1 MAVNWDLAPKIS
13 GSDYLGP
20 LHAMELGRQATT
32 QRLQAEAQKQ
42 ALKQAQSGDYA
53 GAQQTAIGSGDFD
66 LAQHLASVDD
76 SHRKAMA
83 DSYDTIARVAYGL
96 KALPPEQRQ
105 AAFDQHAGLLAAHH
119 VPAEMIAT
127 ARGRLDDASL
137 DSYAADAM
145 SVLDQIKRHD
155 ALTKPIDMGPGHALI
170 DPVTKEVLASTPKEA
185 DWQFDPQSGSWL
197 QKPGTGTGP
206 PGIPTPQGA
215 PTSAAALL
223 PAVIAQES
231 GGVPRPGPETQY
243 GRAQGITQMLPQTAQ
258 GVAQSLG
265 IPFREDLLTGNS
277 PEALAYQSRL
287 GQAYLQQ
294 GLDKYGGDPRK
305 ALMYYHGGPDESLW
319 GPKTHA
325 YADAVLAR
333 TGAPATAQPHPGV
346 INVRPGKVKDAP
358 VGYRFQADGET
369 LAPIAGGP
377 ADPAGNPKQMRQSE
391 VQYRKEF
398 DNLPEVKNFKIM
410 RTAKQQ
416 VQALATKPNPSA
428 TDDVAMIFSYMKML
442 DPNSVVREGEYA
454 TAQNA
459 TGIPEQWMNLYNR
472 ALQGNRLNPSQRK
485 NMLATV
491 DSVYVPQREV
501 YNQAAERYRGYAR
514 DSGVNPDNVARTYT
528 PDGGKRTPP
537 HPAVGTVKG
546 GYTYKGGDPAL
557 PSSWAKQ

>member
-1 MAVNWDLAPKIS
+1 MAIDWNLAPKMS

-20 LHAMELGRQATT
+20 LHAMELGRQART
-32 QRLQAEAQKQ
+32 QELQAKAQKD

-66 LAQHLASVDD
+66 LAQHLSAVDD
-76 SHRKAMA
+76 NHRKAMA
-83 DSYDTIARVAYGL
+83 DSYDTIARVAYSL
-96 KALPPEQRQ
+96 KGIPPEQRQ
-105 AAFDQHAGLLAAHH
+105 AAFDQQAGLLAAHH
-119 VPAEMIAT
+119 VTPELIAQ
-127 ARGRLDDASL
+127 ARGKLDDASL
-137 DSYAADAM
+137 DSYASSAM
-145 SVLDQIKRHD
+145 TVLEQIKRHD
-155 ALTKPIDMGPGHALI
+155 EQSKPIVVMPGGHLMTR
-170 DPVTKEVLASTPKEA
+170 DGKELASVPKEA

-197 QKPGTGTGP
+197 QKPGTGSGQG
-206 PGIPTPQGA
+206 GIPAPQGA
-215 PTSAAALL
+215 PSSAAALL

-231 GGVPRPGPETQY
+231 GGVPRPGPQTQY

-258 GVAQSLG
+258 GVAQQLG
-265 IPFREDLLTGNS
+265 IPYREDLLTGNT
-277 PEALAYQSRL
+277 PEALAYQSHL

-333 TGAPATAQPHPGV
+333 TGAPQGAQPRPGV

-358 VGYRFQADGET
+358 AGYRFEADGET
-369 LAPIAGGP
+369 LAPIRGGP
-377 ADPAGNPKQMRQSE
+377 ADPAGNPKQARIAE

-398 DNLPEVKNFKIM
+398 DALPEVKNFKIM
-410 RTAKQQ
+410 RTAAQQ
-416 VQALATKPNPSA
+416 VRALATKSNPSA

-472 ALQGNRLNPSQRK
+472 ALQGNRLNPAQRK

-491 DSVYVPQREV
+491 DSVYAPQRDA
-501 YNQAAERYRGYAR
+501 YNQVAERYRGYAR
-514 DSGVNPDNVARTYT
+514 DSGVNPDSVARTYT
-528 PDGGKRTPP
+528 PDSARARK
-537 HPAVGTVKG
+537 PA
-546 GYTYKGGDPAL
+546 AA
-557 PSSWAKQ
+557 PSSGWGKAQVVK